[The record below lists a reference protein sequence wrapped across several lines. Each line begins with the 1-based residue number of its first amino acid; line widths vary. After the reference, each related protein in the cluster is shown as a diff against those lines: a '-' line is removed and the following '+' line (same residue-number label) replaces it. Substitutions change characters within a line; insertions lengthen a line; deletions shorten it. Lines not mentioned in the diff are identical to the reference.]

1 MSLFLFFF
9 VKKVRKT
16 GGPKRQSSGRK
27 TKFEFSGFRRRRR
40 EKLDRAFFI
49 HSFFFVN
56 KLVHKHIINKR

>member
-16 GGPKRQSSGRK
+16 GVQKDSRPAA
-27 TKFEFSGFRRRRR
+27 KFEFSGFRRRRR